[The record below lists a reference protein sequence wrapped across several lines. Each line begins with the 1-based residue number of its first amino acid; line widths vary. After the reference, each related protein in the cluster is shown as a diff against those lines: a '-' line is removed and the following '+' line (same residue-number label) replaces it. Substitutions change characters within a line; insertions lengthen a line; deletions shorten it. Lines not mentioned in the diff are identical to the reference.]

1 MKSNY
6 QAYSRNSIAS
16 MIKNL
21 ILSLYLILTELLPL
35 MVANGTMSAHI
46 FKEIFEIFDNC
57 QMLSGSL
64 CHAYIKAKKNEK
76 RWYETE
82 NRM

>member
-21 ILSLYLILTELLPL
+21 ILSLYLVLTELLPL
-35 MVANGTMSAHI
+35 SGTMSAHI

-57 QMLSGSL
+57 LMFSGSL
-64 CHAYIKAKKNEK
+64 CHAYIKVKNEK